1 MLRRPPAQDT
11 GIGYVGPQMN
21 ASGIRMN
28 DERPGAARRVLVAC
42 ALALAALAGCATP
55 PQPTGIN
62 DPYESSNRAV
72 HEFNKAFDEA
82 VLSPTSDFYGES
94 LPDPVRDVISNVA
107 DNISLTG
114 DVLNDILQG
123 RVDDAVH
130 NGFRFAINS
139 TLGVGGLFDP
149 AASFGLETRET
160 GFGETLY
167 TYGVPE
173 GPYVELPFLG
183 PSTGREAVGRV
194 VDFFT
199 NADSYALEGTSAVAA
214 TGVGLVDLVNDRY
227 DLREV
232 IDDVFYE
239 SEDSYAL
246 ARDAYLQ
253 NLRFRYSGEDATEQ
267 VIDIYEDLYDDTAT
281 Q

>member
-1 MLRRPPAQDT
+1 MKATD
-11 GIGYVGPQMN
+11 
-21 ASGIRMN
+21 IRMN
-28 DERPGAARRVLVAC
+28 DTCSSSARRILAAC
-42 ALALAALAGCATP
+42 ALALAALAGCAP
-55 PQPTGIN
+55 APQPSGID

-72 HEFNKAFDEA
+72 HEFNKSFDAA
-82 VLSPTSDFYGES
+82 VLSPTSEFYGES
-94 LPDPVRDVISNVA
+94 LPAPVRNVISNVA

-123 RVDDAVH
+123 KVDDAVH

-173 GPYVELPFLG
+173 GPYLELPFLG

-199 NADSYALEGTSAVAA
+199 NADSYALDGTSAVAA

-227 DLREV
+227 DLRDV
-232 IDDVFYE
+232 IDDVLYG

-253 NLRFRYSGEDATEQ
+253 NLRFRYAGEDSTEQ
-267 VIDIYEDLYDDTAT
+267 VIDIYEELYDDTAT